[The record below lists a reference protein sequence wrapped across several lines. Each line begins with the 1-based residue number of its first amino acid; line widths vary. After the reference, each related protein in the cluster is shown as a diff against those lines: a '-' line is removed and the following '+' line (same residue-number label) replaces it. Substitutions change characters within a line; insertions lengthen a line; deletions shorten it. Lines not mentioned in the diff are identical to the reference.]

1 MRLTR
6 CALAAATVAACASAV
21 AVPFVATHFTSP
33 GSGVEHV
40 RMVSALGAERIR
52 AESPEPS
59 PVDPSPQTPPAP
71 PCRSY
76 GGPYCGWVRAYHGGC
91 DWVWGLSYGIKDPDF
106 LCPHDPR
113 PSPSAAASSSASP
126 SPSGAT
132 SSGSGGSVIGGTTAG
147 STGSGGTTSG
157 GGTTGGGT
165 TGSGGTTTGGGT
177 SAGIGGL
184 AGRKHKSPAEPHHSA
199 TPRPAAAPGDTAP
212 APGATATAAPAP
224 SPAGDPGGVYA
235 PGVIDPQV
243 LPGGEESPFTARLLH
258 AVGTALEHYLFPF
271 SE

>member
-157 GGTTGGGT
+157 GT

-212 APGATATAAPAP
+212 APGATVTAAPAP